1 MASPVDICNLALSHL
16 GARAQITS
24 ISPPDN
30 SVEAGYCARFFP
42 MARKEALES
51 AKWSWTKRRV
61 ALAAVTNPSDV
72 WLYAYALPSDCL
84 TPMRILQAAFIS
96 AAWWGAPSAPVTFD
110 DIAVFNEA
118 GTAQFEI
125 EGEILLTNEPEA
137 VLLYTRDIVDATKY
151 TASFTTF
158 LSYVLASYL
167 AGPILKGDVGAKTA
181 GTWRQIAAQTKG
193 EAAVH
198 DANSSVDRVDHV
210 PEHLRR
216 R

>member
-30 SVEAGYCARFFP
+30 SVEAGLCARFYP

-51 AKWSWTKRRV
+51 AKWSWSKRRV
-61 ALAAVTNPSDV
+61 ALAAVANPSTV

-84 TPMRILQAAFIS
+84 TPMRILQAAFTS
-96 AAWWGAPSAPVTFD
+96 AAWGMPSAPVTFD

-125 EGEILLTNEPEA
+125 EGQTLLTNEPEA
-137 VLLYTRDIVDATKY
+137 VLLYTRDVVDPTQY
-151 TASFTTF
+151 SASFTTF
-158 LSYVLASYL
+158 LSYLLAAYL
-167 AGPILKGDVGAKTA
+167 SGPILKGDVGAKTA

-193 EAAVH
+193 EAAAH